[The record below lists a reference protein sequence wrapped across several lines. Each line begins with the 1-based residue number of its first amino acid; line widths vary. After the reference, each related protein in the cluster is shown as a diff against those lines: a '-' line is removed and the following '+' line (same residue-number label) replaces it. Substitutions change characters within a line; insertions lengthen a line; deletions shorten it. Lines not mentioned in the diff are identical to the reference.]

1 MMRGR
6 GHDTRVCV
14 RVVGLAV
21 SKGTCLVSH
30 AHTHTQAHRC
40 TFIHTS
46 MHTYTHA
53 NTCTHTQ
60 TNTCTH
66 TQTNTCTYIHT
77 HKHTY
82 TLTTHV
88 HTHGHTCTDH
98 ELTPCIPYLSYSS
111 TGSTPNLITKIGI
124 GKFISAWV
132 CCPHSV
138 HVWDTSCLNVPQC
151 AW

>member
-6 GHDTRVCV
+6 GHNTRVCV
-14 RVVGLAV
+14 RVVGLAL

-30 AHTHTQAHRC
+30 ARTHTQAHTC
-40 TFIHTS
+40 TYIHTS

-53 NTCTHTQ
+53 NTCTHT
-60 TNTCTH
+60 NKHTCTH
-66 TQTNTCTYIHT
+66 TNTCTYIHT

-98 ELTPCIPYLSYSS
+98 ELTPCLPYLSYSS

-124 GKFISAWV
+124 GKFISAWL
-132 CCPHSV
+132 CSPHSV
-138 HVWDTSCLNVPQC
+138 HV
-151 AW
+151 